1 MQLYATSYRY
11 LRLALMSGTHD
22 VTLSRANSLIIATK
36 IHGARAVQIRDAGQ
50 TAPYDGRGN
59 RGDSLSIIVIQNFA
73 RSVEKQ

>member
-1 MQLYATSYRY
+1 MLLYRELT
-11 LRLALMSGTHD
+11 
-22 VTLSRANSLIIATK
+22 LIIATK